1 MSDVEPPAQGH
12 GKWKWILA
20 AVVVPLA
27 VAVVTTLPALIEA
40 VGAGKEPASGESTS
54 SEAQGGSAASSEPGT
69 STSVAAVDDPSGSAS
84 SPGSA
89 GAAEGFTLV
98 YENELFSLAETD
110 TSEYTH
116 TVADLDEQVTV
127 NPVNDLLL
135 SETPGQELAYS
146 SAADRVLTIP
156 GLGSLHAP
164 DDRPETADEC
174 ARRARAGAVSKLDLW
189 GWDPQ
194 VGSVLC
200 LETDKGSIAL
210 VEVVGFGPDGPRV
223 SGPPELIEFS
233 ATLWAPIP

>member
-12 GKWKWILA
+12 GKWKWIVA

-54 SEAQGGSAASSEPGT
+54 SEAQGGSAASSEPG
-69 STSVAAVDDPSGSAS
+69 
-84 SPGSA
+84 
-89 GAAEGFTLV
+89 FTLV
-98 YENELFSLAETD
+98 YENEPFSLAETD

-116 TVADLDEQVTV
+116 TVADLDEQVRV
-127 NPVNDLLL
+127 EAVYDLLL

-189 GWDPQ
+189 QWDPQ

-200 LETDKGSIAL
+200 LETDKGSIAR